1 MATAR
6 SGVEAPCSLEAASRS
21 AEVAGVGVLGGA
33 FNPPH
38 IGHLVLAQE
47 AAFQLGLAEVLLV
60 PVGESPYKRIDP
72 EPGRELR
79 LEMARLAAATDP
91 ALDASDVE
99 TAREGPS
106 FSFRTLEL
114 MSDARPGDEFVFLMG
129 ADVAAGLESWR
140 EPGRV
145 LELARVGIAARPG
158 TALEE
163 AEAALERLDADDR
176 AEVVR
181 MPEIGVSSTGIR
193 KRVAAGRPIR
203 HLVPDGVAEFIAKGG
218 LYR

>member
-1 MATAR
+1 
-6 SGVEAPCSLEAASRS
+6 
-21 AEVAGVGVLGGA
+21 
-33 FNPPH
+33 
-38 IGHLVLAQE
+38 VLAQE

-60 PVGESPYKRIDP
+60 PVGESPYKRIEP
-72 EPGRELR
+72 EPGREMR

-91 ALDASDVE
+91 ALGTSDVE
-99 TAREGPS
+99 TARGGPS

-114 MSDARPGDEFVFLMG
+114 MSDERPGDELVFLMG
-129 ADVAAGLESWR
+129 ADVAAGLEGWH
-140 EPGRV
+140 EPERV

-163 AEAALERLDADDR
+163 AEAALERLGAADR

-193 KRVAAGRPIR
+193 ERVAAGRPIR
-203 HLVPDGVAEFIAKGG
+203 HLVPDGVAELISRKG

>member
-1 MATAR
+1 
-6 SGVEAPCSLEAASRS
+6 
-21 AEVAGVGVLGGA
+21 
-33 FNPPH
+33 
-38 IGHLVLAQE
+38 VLAQE
-47 AAFQLGLAEVLLV
+47 AAFQLGLGEVLLV

-72 EPGRELR
+72 EPGRDVR
-79 LEMARLAAATDP
+79 LQMARLAAATDP
-91 ALDASDVE
+91 ALDASDAE

-140 EPGRV
+140 EPERV

-163 AEAALERLDADDR
+163 AEAALERLGADDR
-176 AEVVR
+176 AEIVR

-203 HLVPDGVAEFIAKGG
+203 HLVPDGVAEFIAQGG

>member
-1 MATAR
+1 MLAT
-6 SGVEAPCSLEAASRS
+6 
-21 AEVAGVGVLGGA
+21 
-33 FNPPH
+33 
-38 IGHLVLAQE
+38 E

-72 EPGRELR
+72 EPGREMR

-114 MSDARPGDEFVFLMG
+114 MTDARPGDEFVFLMG

-140 EPGRV
+140 EPERV

-163 AEAALERLDADDR
+163 AEAALERLGANDR

-193 KRVAAGRPIR
+193 KRVGAGRPIR
-203 HLVPDGVAEFIAKGG
+203 HLVPDGVAALIAKGG

>member
-1 MATAR
+1 
-6 SGVEAPCSLEAASRS
+6 
-21 AEVAGVGVLGGA
+21 
-33 FNPPH
+33 
-38 IGHLVLAQE
+38 VLAQE
-47 AAFQLGLAEVLLV
+47 AAFQLGLDSVVLV

-72 EPGRELR
+72 EPGREVR
-79 LEMARLAAATDP
+79 LEMARLAAKADSMVE
-91 ALDASDVE
+91 ASDVE

-140 EPGRV
+140 EPERV

-163 AEAALERLDADDR
+163 AEAAIERLGGEERAD
-176 AEVVR
+176 VVR

-193 KRVAAGRPIR
+193 RRAAAGRPIR
-203 HLVPDGVAEFIAKGG
+203 YLVPDGVGKFIAARG